1 MYIHNRAWSGL
12 ERGATV
18 GPMESSRVEESD
30 GSVARQL
37 GSTLIERAAQLRQ
50 RATQARLR
58 DLRMVYEAGL
68 GHIGGEFSCLDIL
81 TTLYFGVLRIDPQH
95 PDDPERDRF
104 ILSKGHAA
112 AALYVI
118 LAARGFFDPAELDTF
133 LAPLSRLNG
142 HPDRKKVPGV
152 ETNTGP
158 LGHGFPVAVGTAL
171 GGQLDGSARR
181 TFVLCGDGEL
191 QEGSMWEAAM
201 AAGHFGLDRLVLI
214 VDRNGL
220 QQGDATERT
229 MRLDPLADRFTAFGW
244 SVRDVDGHDHAA
256 LLEVFGSTPF
266 EAGKP
271 NCVIART
278 HKGHGVSFISDQVA
292 WHHHVPNE
300 EEYRQA
306 RSELEA
312 QLEAEL
318 ETELESELAGE
329 QPVPGAGP
337 A

>member
-1 MYIHNRAWSGL
+1 VLEVKSLVKHYTGERATRVRAVDDVSFSVPQGALFTLLGPSGCGKTTTLRSIAGL
-12 ERGATV
+12 ERPDAGEIAYA
-18 GPMESSRVEESD
+18 GRV
-30 GSVARQL
+30 
-37 GSTLIERAAQLRQ
+37 
-50 RATQARLR
+50 
-58 DLRMVYEAGL
+58 VY
-68 GHIGGEFSCLDIL
+68 S
-81 TTLYFGVLRIDPQH
+81 
-95 PDDPERDRF
+95 
-104 ILSKGHAA
+104 
-112 AALYVI
+112 
-118 LAARGFFDPAELDTF
+118 
-133 LAPLSRLNG
+133 
-142 HPDRKKVPGV
+142 
-152 ETNTGP
+152 
-158 LGHGFPVAVGTAL
+158 
-171 GGQLDGSARR
+171 SARR

-220 QQGDATERT
+220 QQGDVTERT

-300 EEYRQA
+300 EEYQQA